1 MMFKMAGLSGF
12 IRGFVG
18 SAGLAVVVSESSILA
33 DSDQPQQTLAAAHRV
48 SSVGAT

>member
-1 MMFKMAGLSGF
+1 MLHYFWQLSLT
-12 IRGFVG
+12 I
-18 SAGLAVVVSESSILA
+18 ILA